1 MDEKLAVSMAEL
13 AELVGGHLSSMRN
26 RYYAHPEEFPPA
38 VFLPGVRG
46 ARFLLAEFPAWFE
59 SKKAPPALST
69 HMIEEKTTAKRGRR
83 RKASGAQIAKAKSE
97 KKW

>member
-13 AELVGGHLSSMRN
+13 AELVGGHLPSMRN

-59 SKKAPPALST
+59 SKKALPALST
-69 HMIEEKTTAKRGRR
+69 HMTEEKTTATRGRR
-83 RKASGAQIAKAKSE
+83 RKASGAQIAKAKSG
-97 KKW
+97 KK